1 MTSLV
6 RQCPTETK
14 QLIFIYQI
22 WSFPGGSVVKNPLA
36 NAADTE
42 DHGFDLWIE
51 KIPWRRNWQP
61 TPIFLPGKIPWTEEP
76 GGLQSIRSQRVRHD

>member
-1 MTSLV
+1 MTSL
-6 RQCPTETK
+6 RQRPTETK

-36 NAADTE
+36 NATDNRRR
-42 DHGFDLWIE
+42 GFDLWVE
-51 KIPWRRNWQP
+51 KIPWRGNWQP

-76 GGLQSIRSQRVRHD
+76 GGLQSIRS